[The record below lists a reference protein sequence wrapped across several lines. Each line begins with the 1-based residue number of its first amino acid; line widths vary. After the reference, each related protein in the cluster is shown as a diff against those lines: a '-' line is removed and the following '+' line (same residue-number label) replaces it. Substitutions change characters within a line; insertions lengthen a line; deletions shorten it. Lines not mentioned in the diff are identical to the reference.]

1 MQLQH
6 TTEQWRLFND
16 SSKVRL
22 KAVLLY
28 EGNGFASIP
37 LVHAVHR
44 KEMYET
50 ETSGFAAKMR
60 YEEHGRIYELT

>member
-1 MQLQH
+1 LQLQH

-28 EGNGFASIP
+28 ERNGFPSTLLAHGI
-37 LVHAVHR
+37 HR

-50 ETSGFAAKMR
+50 ETSGFATKMR